1 MVDDFN
7 TKPSSNKL
15 LRLFPNFVSEK
26 KRDIR
31 IESVLNEV
39 TEICL
44 NKWRLNTFIL
54 NIVWGLKTGLY
65 ILKTR

>member
-54 NIVWGLKTGLY
+54 NIV
-65 ILKTR
+65 

>member
-1 MVDDFN
+1 MIFN

-26 KRDIR
+26 KREIG

-39 TEICL
+39 TEVYS
-44 NKWRLNTFIL
+44 NK
-54 NIVWGLKTGLY
+54 
-65 ILKTR
+65 